1 MSAHPRS
8 KLDQR
13 YVHARVALT
22 LLETVRDNDRPG
34 ELLGDENVTVTMPRR
49 FGLSY
54 VVEAQIQRY
63 RQETKRGCRIP
74 EQEIRDLIRLVSRR
88 PDAGA
93 ILLGVGRSLTNDD
106 GGGGWRRLL
115 PERLALKLARM
126 RLQRRFRVLFGSK
139 FLSAPRGEFLLLA
152 TNDVL
157 FKADPAGRACALVTG
172 LSQVVLEG
180 YGSGSRTVAHVSCRA
195 RGDSDCRWS
204 FEDASLAQPG
214 PDDPTSNRE
223 HGEVG

>member
-1 MSAHPRS
+1 M
-8 KLDQR
+8 
-13 YVHARVALT
+13 
-22 LLETVRDNDRPG
+22 RDNDQPG
-34 ELLGDENVTVTMPRR
+34 ELLGDENITVTMPRR

-63 RQETKRGCRIP
+63 RQETKRGRRIP
-74 EQEIRDLIRLVSRR
+74 EPEIRDLIRLVSRR

-93 ILLGVGRSLTNDD
+93 VLLGVGRSLTNDD

-126 RLQRRFRVLFGSK
+126 RVQRRFRVLFGRK
-139 FLSAPRGEFLLLA
+139 FLSAVRGGFLLRAADDL
-152 TNDVL
+152 L

-172 LSQVVLEG
+172 LSQAVLEG
-180 YGSGSRTVAHVSCRA
+180 YGSCSRTVAHVSCRA

-214 PDDPTSNRE
+214 PDGPANLPSNRE
-223 HGEVG
+223 NGEVG